1 MKRAKLQ
8 RRERG
13 FTLLEVLVAILLVSI
28 GIFGFAKMQALA
40 LSSTQVASSRSI
52 VAMQAASLAAAMHG
66 NRKFWA
72 SGAAPTTFS
81 TSGTTVT
88 DASGVLTATGI
99 DCQKTTKPSS
109 ATCAPDKLAAY
120 DLQQW
125 ASHMNDL
132 LPGYTSTTTCT
143 NTAGT
148 PVNCQLRIEWQEK
161 YVSATRSTASAPV
174 SAATGGGRFYTLFIE
189 P

>member
-1 MKRAKLQ
+1 MKRINIPH
-8 RRERG
+8 RERG

-52 VAMQAASLAAAMHG
+52 AAMQAASLAAAMHS

-72 SGAAPTTFS
+72 SGTAPTSFS
-81 TSGTTVT
+81 TEGATVK
-88 DASGVLTATGI
+88 DDSNVLTATGI
-99 DCQKTTKPSS
+99 DCQKTTP
-109 ATCAPDKLAAY
+109 APCTPAQLAAY

-125 ASHMNDL
+125 ATHMNNL
-132 LPGYTSTTTCT
+132 LPGYTSQTTCT
-143 NTAGT
+143 NTAGN
-148 PVNCQLRIEWQEK
+148 PVNCALLIKWQEK
-161 YVSATRSTASAPV
+161 YVSASRSTASAPT
-174 SAATGGGRFYTLFIE
+174 SAATSGDRYYTLFIQ